1 MTLPLTIACGPYDR
15 TQALFD
21 GTIQIEG
28 CSANF
33 LALSPEEIFYRAFTG
48 SEFDVAELSFST
60 YLIQTARDECDYIG
74 IPAFVSRS
82 FRHSAFY
89 VRTDR
94 IERPEDLKGARVG
107 VPEYQVTAAVWAR
120 GILLDEYGVAPKDI
134 RWVCGGVEELG
145 RHEKIRIELDQDIRI
160 DAAREKPLSQ
170 MLAEG
175 DLDAILAPRAPS
187 CFSDGAP
194 NIGRLFKDYRSAE
207 SGYYKK
213 TGIFP
218 IMHLIGIKKSHV
230 TDNPWLPGSLMKA
243 FLRAREACLPALRDP
258 TALHVM
264 LPWLI
269 AEAEW
274 TREVMG
280 PDPWPYGVE
289 ANRKT
294 IEALL
299 RYHFDQGLSR
309 RHLKIEDIF
318 AKGSMNS
325 FRI

>member
-15 TQALFD
+15 TRALID
-21 GTIQIEG
+21 GSIHIEG

-33 LALSPEEIFYRAFTG
+33 FALSPEEIFYRAFTG

-60 YLIQTARDECDYIG
+60 YLIQTARNECNYIG

-134 RWVCGGVEELG
+134 RWVCGGVEDSG
-145 RHEKIRIELDQDIRI
+145 RQEKTRIELDQDIRI
-160 DAAREKPLSQ
+160 EVAREKPLSQ

-187 CFSDGAP
+187 CFTGAAP
-194 NIGRLFKDYRSAE
+194 NIDRLFKDYRLAE
-207 SGYYKK
+207 ANYYKK

-218 IMHLIGIKKSHV
+218 IMHLVGIKKSHV
-230 TDNPWLPGSLMKA
+230 ADNPWLPGSLMKA
-243 FLRAREACLPALRDP
+243 FLRAREACLPALSDL
-258 TALHVM
+258 TALHVT
-264 LPWLI
+264 LPWLV
-269 AEAEW
+269 AETEW

-280 PDPWPYGVE
+280 ADPWPYGVD

-294 IEALL
+294 LKALL
-299 RYHFDQGLSR
+299 RYHFDQGLSH
-309 RHLKIEDIF
+309 RHLTIEEIF
-318 AKGSMNS
+318 ADGSIDS